1 MPQTTN
7 VKEADH
13 FCEDLQH
20 FLEIIPKKKKNVIF
34 IMGDLNLK
42 AGSQEIP
49 GMIGTFGLGVQNKA
63 GQRIIEFCQENTLVI
78 AKPSSNNT
86 RDDST
91 NGHHQIVNSE
101 IR

>member
-1 MPQTTN
+1 
-7 VKEADH
+7 
-13 FCEDLQH
+13 
-20 FLEIIPKKKKNVIF
+20 
-34 IMGDLNLK
+34 MGDLNLK

-101 IR
+101 IRYIILFATEEGEALYSQQKQELELL

>member
-1 MPQTTN
+1 
-7 VKEADH
+7 
-13 FCEDLQH
+13 
-20 FLEIIPKKKKNVIF
+20 
-34 IMGDLNLK
+34 MGDLNLK

-49 GMIGTFGLGVQNKA
+49 GMIGTFGLGVQNKT